1 MCTSDVKRTFGPCP
15 SSAPAPPLGAPGGG
29 LGSGRLD
36 TPRWGDWGTGRPATA
51 PVARASRLQ
60 SCWFHISTAVGS
72 AGTRPQASSFSMM
85 RRARAGCCCTRR
97 LTLAVALAPTLVL
110 TLVPTLTQPTL
121 TLLEPQPTLTVSLTR
136 SLTKHPEPHQ
146 GGDPKARCRVRQEGP
161 HHRAAEWPVDSAVL
175 AVPQRAALAARR
187 IRDGPLS
194 RSGPGGE
201 PAMRP

>member
-97 LTLAVALAPTLVL
+97 LTLAVALARALGPAPAPALD
-110 TLVPTLTQPTL
+110 PSASPH
-121 TLLEPQPTLTVSLTR
+121 PKP
-136 SLTKHPEPHQ
+136 HPEPHQ